1 MRLAVGAGV
10 GATVGA
16 TVVSTGTSV
25 SGGTQTP
32 QSTGHRSRTSVP
44 SAGSSQTM
52 ASCGA
57 HTPASSMQ
65 VSSVVVR
72 GKLAVELAAGVV
84 VAATSGGSV
93 GAGAVLTTAH
103 VPHITGQK
111 FWTTS
116 SSVHALV
123 SQLEHSDWSAHPPA
137 EGVDSAA
144 GVVVTT
150 TMAIGGSVG
159 AGAVLHAPHI
169 TGQKVWTASSSAH
182 ALASQLEHSD
192 WSAHPPAEGVD
203 SAAGVVVTTTM
214 AIGGSVGAGAVLHAP
229 HITGQ
234 KVWTASSLAHAL
246 ASQLEHSDWSA
257 HSRPPP
263 SVTVAAAMVVVGCCG
278 GAVDGGLADGGSV
291 RSGHVPHRTGQNAST
306 SAQSL
311 AVKLCAH
318 TTASA
323 HSPSPPVSG
332 GSCAVVGVV
341 GVTGRDDAATV
352 VVVTGC
358 GGVEGG
364 STAQVPHRT
373 WV

>member
-1 MRLAVGAGV
+1 MGLAVGACV

-52 ASCGA
+52 ASCGT

-103 VPHITGQK
+103 APHITGQK

-150 TMAIGGSVG
+150 TTGIGGSVG
-159 AGAVLHAPHI
+159 AGAVL
-169 TGQKVWTASSSAH
+169 TA
-182 ALASQLEHSD
+182 
-192 WSAHPPAEGVD
+192 G
-203 SAAGVVVTTTM
+203 
-214 AIGGSVGAGAVLHAP
+214 HAP

-263 SVTVAAAMVVVGCCG
+263 SVTVAAAMVDVGCCG